1 MRWPSRYRRYS
12 GKRHGRHERRLA
24 VPTGAGPCAT
34 PTGVVAAGARLVGIG
49 TAARADRCRPGL
61 PSPPP
66 ARPPA
71 PYRPARTQT
80 PGRGRERRCPPRR
93 RTGALD
99 APLCRGCLRPRDRG
113 TSERNGL
120 AGRRRR
126 ARGLGSGGRR
136 GAGVAARCLRL
147 SGPGRSRPLAERG
160 SRLTGSAPVLHVA
173 WPWMLLCL
181 PLPWLLA
188 RWLPPAQPQGAALFL
203 PFAAAVADAS
213 LPAGRPV
220 PRPRKLLFALVWLL
234 LVLAAIRPQ
243 WLGDP
248 EAVAATGRRLLLA
261 VDVSGSMAN
270 QDMAGGATRL
280 QVVQKV
286 AGDFLRRRHGDQVG
300 LILFGTRPYL
310 QAPLTPDLNTVDQF
324 LDEAM
329 IGVAGTQT
337 AIGDAIGLAIKRLK
351 ADPARAGNKGDT
363 VLILLTDGSSN
374 AGAMPPLEAAR
385 MAAQAGLRIYTIG
398 GGAAAQDGFF
408 GISGN
413 SDLDEDTLKS
423 IAKTTGGEYFR
434 ATDAAALE
442 QVYDRIDRLEPS
454 AARQQWYRPRDEW
467 FAWPLGLAL
476 LLSLPAVL
484 WSGRAWR

>member
-1 MRWPSRYRRYS
+1 M
-12 GKRHGRHERRLA
+12 
-24 VPTGAGPCAT
+24 
-34 PTGVVAAGARLVGIG
+34 I
-49 TAARADRCRPGL
+49 
-61 PSPPP
+61 
-66 ARPPA
+66 
-71 PYRPARTQT
+71 
-80 PGRGRERRCPPRR
+80 
-93 RTGALD
+93 
-99 APLCRGCLRPRDRG
+99 
-113 TSERNGL
+113 
-120 AGRRRR
+120 
-126 ARGLGSGGRR
+126 
-136 GAGVAARCLRL
+136 
-147 SGPGRSRPLAERG
+147 
-160 SRLTGSAPVLHVA
+160 HVA
-173 WPWMLLCL
+173 WPWMLLSL

-203 PFAAAVADAS
+203 PFAATVADAA

-220 PRPRKLLFALVWLL
+220 SRPRKLLFALVWLL

-286 AGDFLRRRHGDQVG
+286 AGDFIRRRHGDQVG

-351 ADPARAGNKGDT
+351 QNPARSGHPGDT

-385 MAAQAGLRIYTIG
+385 VAAQAGLRIYTIG
-398 GGAAAQDGFF
+398 VGAAAQDGFF
-408 GISGN
+408 GIGGN

-442 QVYDRIDRLEPS
+442 QVYDRIDQLEPS

-484 WSGRAWR
+484 WSGRWR

>member
-1 MRWPSRYRRYS
+1 M
-12 GKRHGRHERRLA
+12 
-24 VPTGAGPCAT
+24 
-34 PTGVVAAGARLVGIG
+34 I
-49 TAARADRCRPGL
+49 
-61 PSPPP
+61 
-66 ARPPA
+66 
-71 PYRPARTQT
+71 
-80 PGRGRERRCPPRR
+80 
-93 RTGALD
+93 
-99 APLCRGCLRPRDRG
+99 
-113 TSERNGL
+113 
-120 AGRRRR
+120 
-126 ARGLGSGGRR
+126 
-136 GAGVAARCLRL
+136 
-147 SGPGRSRPLAERG
+147 
-160 SRLTGSAPVLHVA
+160 HVA

-188 RWLPPAQPQGAALFL
+188 RRLPPAQPQGAALFL
-203 PFAAAVADAS
+203 PFAALVADAA
-213 LPAGRPV
+213 LPAGRSLS
-220 PRPRKLLFALVWLL
+220 RSRRLLFALVWLL

-248 EAVAATGRRLLLA
+248 EPVASTGRRLLLA
-261 VDVSGSMAN
+261 VDVSGSMAS

-280 QVVQKV
+280 QVVQQV
-286 AGDFLRRRHGDQVG
+286 AGDFIRRRHGDQVG

-310 QAPLTPDLNTVDQF
+310 QAPLTPDLDTVGQF
-324 LDEAM
+324 LNEAM

-337 AIGDAIGLAIKRLK
+337 AIGDAIGLAIKRLQQ
-351 ADPARAGNKGDT
+351 DPGKPGHKGDT

-374 AGAMPPLEAAR
+374 AGEMPPEEAAK

-398 GGAAAQDGFF
+398 VGAAAQDGFF
-408 GISGN
+408 GLVGN

-442 QVYDRIDRLEPS
+442 QVYDRIDQLEPS

-484 WSGRAWR
+484 WSGRSWR

>member
-1 MRWPSRYRRYS
+1 M
-12 GKRHGRHERRLA
+12 
-24 VPTGAGPCAT
+24 
-34 PTGVVAAGARLVGIG
+34 I
-49 TAARADRCRPGL
+49 
-61 PSPPP
+61 
-66 ARPPA
+66 
-71 PYRPARTQT
+71 
-80 PGRGRERRCPPRR
+80 
-93 RTGALD
+93 
-99 APLCRGCLRPRDRG
+99 
-113 TSERNGL
+113 
-120 AGRRRR
+120 
-126 ARGLGSGGRR
+126 
-136 GAGVAARCLRL
+136 
-147 SGPGRSRPLAERG
+147 
-160 SRLTGSAPVLHVA
+160 HVA

-188 RWLPPAQPQGAALFL
+188 RWLPPAQPQGVALFL
-203 PFAAAVADAS
+203 PFAATVADAA
-213 LPAGRPV
+213 LPVGRPV

-286 AGDFLRRRHGDQVG
+286 AGDFIRRRHGDQVG

-351 ADPARAGNKGDT
+351 ADPARAGHKGDT

-398 GGAAAQDGFF
+398 VGAAAQDGFF